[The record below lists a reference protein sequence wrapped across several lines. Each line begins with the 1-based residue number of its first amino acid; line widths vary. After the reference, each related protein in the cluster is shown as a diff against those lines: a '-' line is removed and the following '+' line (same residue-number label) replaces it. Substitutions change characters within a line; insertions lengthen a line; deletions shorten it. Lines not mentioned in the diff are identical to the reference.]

1 MGAEETPR
9 GSLSAGQLGTLLDSP
24 MGKES
29 QSLAPAPTQGL
40 VPSPPRKAPEPKP
53 ATPSHGK
60 ATPSILEPPVLDLA
74 TQTPA
79 QDVNEAP
86 MPSPNAKMSRSPNTK
101 TPRSPNSKDISA
113 LAKSVRKTPK
123 KHALTDA
130 QVEAAVPDLHGES
143 APKPELGKAQISEQA
158 VRMRSQR
165 IFRRRTNGSLKVSEE
180 IFNEWH
186 ARGARRDMLEEIF
199 LQVGYDPAAGPSILY
214 RCILLKS

>member
-1 MGAEETPR
+1 
-9 GSLSAGQLGTLLDSP
+9 
-24 MGKES
+24 
-29 QSLAPAPTQGL
+29 
-40 VPSPPRKAPEPKP
+40 
-53 ATPSHGK
+53 
-60 ATPSILEPPVLDLA
+60 
-74 TQTPA
+74 
-79 QDVNEAP
+79 
-86 MPSPNAKMSRSPNTK
+86 MSRSPNTK

-143 APKPELGKAQISEQA
+143 APKPELGKAQISEQT

-199 LQVGYDPAAGPSILY
+199 LQATFISEVEVIRAEMLENEVVIEGEYASSETMRSWGTDRYEGTMLYYVERTIKGTEEVLHVDDKEGEVDGAGPARHEVGFPISDG
-214 RCILLKS
+214 